1 MAVAARPRPDLETLA
16 ADGRGICELSAHL
29 QAGTAELALRLA
41 AFDAGGGWGGA
52 GIRSLPHWLSIQ
64 AGLDLSTSAD
74 LLRIGQGL
82 SDLPLIRQAA
92 TSGQL
97 SLDKVRALLRV
108 ATPADEAVWLELAL
122 GADASQLTRICR
134 ECRRSMDAD
143 APGQTDE
150 LMARRG
156 LWTRHQE
163 NGMLRLVA
171 LLPPEDGAA
180 VVAALEAVA
189 RGDAGARRQR
199 EGKGEVDGGA
209 ASAERAHEPWA
220 ARRADALRAVCD
232 HAMAAGPE
240 GLVSNPDAV
249 RMVVHVDVG
258 VLTGEQ
264 PDGRCHLDDG
274 TPLATSVARRLGCDA
289 EVVAITERDGLP
301 IDVGRRR
308 RLFTGRQRRALQVR
322 DRTCRYP
329 GCPVSSQRA
338 RGHHLVDWW
347 RGGRTDLANGLCICD
362 PHHTALHEGEFR
374 IVKQADGE
382 LRFETPD
389 GVAIEPPRREPLD
402 PGTGG
407 GAHLRERHGE
417 RGLAIGPETAL
428 AGWGGERG
436 DLHYVADV
444 NLEAA
449 ARARALARA
458 GPDPPP

>member
-1 MAVAARPRPDLETLA
+1 MALATRPRPDLETLA
-16 ADGRGICELSAHL
+16 ADGGRLCEALAHVHAA
-29 QAGTAELALRLA
+29 QAEVALLAA
-41 AFDAGGGWGGA
+41 AFDADGGWGGA

-82 SDLPLIRQAA
+82 ADLPLIRQAA

-189 RGDAGARRQR
+189 RGDAAARRQG
-199 EGKGEVDGGA
+199 EGEVDGGA

-220 ARRADALRAVCD
+220 ARRLDALRAVCD

-249 RMVVHVDVG
+249 QMVVHVDVG

-329 GCPVSSQRA
+329 GCPVSSGRTRA
-338 RGHHLVDWW
+338 HHLVDWW

-374 IVKQADGE
+374 IVRQADGE

-389 GVAIEPPRREPLD
+389 GV
-402 PGTGG
+402 
-407 GAHLRERHGE
+407 
-417 RGLAIGPETAL
+417 
-428 AGWGGERG
+428 
-436 DLHYVADV
+436 
-444 NLEAA
+444 LEAA
-449 ARARALARA
+449 ARARTLARA
-458 GPDPPP
+458 GHDPPLSYEPGS